1 MYFQTKTMSVFPI
14 RRIISGKLF
23 LRIVAVVILLLFIAL
38 GLLWLRGRA
47 KDRVMTDA
55 RIQLDSMSLRITN
68 YLDIVESATH
78 DMVPTVVSNMN
89 PDSLLAYTRRVVESH
104 PDINGCSIT
113 TEPGYFETL
122 GRNFSAYS
130 VREGDSIST
139 VLEGEYDYYS
149 KEWYRYP
156 SEKGSPVWVDPYDDF
171 NAGTLSSTDMIASYS
186 VPLYDRL
193 HRFIGVISTDISLP
207 KLSQAVT
214 GQMPIPGSYCMVT
227 GKNGNFLI
235 YPDKDRL
242 IYHTI
247 FDGVNPRLQPD
258 IIRLGE
264 AMVSGKEGQMTVDF
278 DGVKCMVFYQPLS
291 QAGWSIALVCP
302 E

>member
-1 MYFQTKTMSVFPI
+1 MSVFPI

-227 GKNGNFLI
+227 GKNGNFL
-235 YPDKDRL
+235 RL

-264 AMVSGKEGQMTVDF
+264 AMVGGKEGQMTVDF